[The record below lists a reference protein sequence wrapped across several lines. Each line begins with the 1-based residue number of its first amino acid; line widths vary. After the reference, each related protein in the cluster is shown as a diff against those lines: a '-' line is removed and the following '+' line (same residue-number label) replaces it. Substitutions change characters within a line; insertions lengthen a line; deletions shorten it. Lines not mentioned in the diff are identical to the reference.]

1 MFYSSSF
8 CSFIKSLVSNFPF
21 KNSDERRSFTEA
33 PMPGYKGYVPR
44 HEEHKL
50 GSRYGVWT
58 RHAYGDSLMTMLT
71 EERNR
76 TEKLNPLDF
85 KPAEKL

>member
-1 MFYSSSF
+1 
-8 CSFIKSLVSNFPF
+8 
-21 KNSDERRSFTEA
+21 
-33 PMPGYKGYVPR
+33 MPGYKGYVPR

-58 RHAYGDSLMTMLT
+58 RHAYDDSLKTMLT

-76 TEKLNPLDF
+76 TLKINRSVF
-85 KPAEKL
+85 KPAEKQ